1 MDFEAQCG
9 DIVYVLTYYTKEV
22 KAAAVKA
29 RVVGIVTTE
38 KLETKGSIDKKLYDL
53 QVIDGCGLLLNGSIH
68 GYAANSGY
76 LFTNRQD
83 AEKAAKEELEKAIFR
98 GSISRL
104 NVIMQDI
111 ETYRQ
116 RIDNRIIDM
125 KRELDDMRE
134 CMKILAKEA

>member
-53 QVIDGCGLLLNGSIH
+53 QVIDGCGLLLNDSIH

-76 LFTNRQD
+76 LFTN
-83 AEKAAKEELEKAIFR
+83 K
-98 GSISRL
+98 G
-104 NVIMQDI
+104 
-111 ETYRQ
+111 
-116 RIDNRIIDM
+116 
-125 KRELDDMRE
+125 
-134 CMKILAKEA
+134 C